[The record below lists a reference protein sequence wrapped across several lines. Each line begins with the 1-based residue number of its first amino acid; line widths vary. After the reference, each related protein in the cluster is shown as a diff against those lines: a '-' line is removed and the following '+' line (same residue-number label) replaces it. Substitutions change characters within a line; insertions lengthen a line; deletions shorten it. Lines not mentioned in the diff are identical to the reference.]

1 MINIIIDKQGR
12 PSKSSIFLGNQH
24 ENLDETLQFFF
35 PKEYEDHYRYIAYC
49 YKDRRTG
56 KKITGISPLVEDA
69 FKVTSAITKCA
80 GMWQLYVI
88 CKTTQIDEKATIID
102 LTANNSTGEH
112 IFISD
117 AINGRISGNEID
129 IEAFENIAV
138 DENIKILYDEI
149 LSLKLRVEKN
159 EETRQSQENTRQT
172 AETNRANAENERVIA
187 EQSRVDSE
195 GLRTQSEESRVTAES
210 KRVEVE
216 KARVKSET
224 LRGQSETARA
234 NAENIRAEAE
244 KSRVSAESLRVSAE
258 NERVKSETLRKQ
270 SEQTRSNEESTRQSA
285 ERTRVSEESTRKN
298 AENARVSA
306 EQSRVSVE
314 SQRVSAETNRANA
327 ERLRSEAETSRINA
341 EQSRVDNE
349 ELRVTAEQERV
360 TAENARQEAEAKRE
374 SVITKLREDLDNNT
388 KADEKTN
395 RSLTA
400 LWGLNK
406 GISYRFENDNGKAY
420 MKTIPSGAKLGAVN
434 KIGGRTIVY
443 NQLFKT
449 DNIDN
454 GSITIT
460 YADNIVTIN
469 GTTSNNWVNFS
480 ALDEKLNVVGKFY
493 IKMII
498 IKNDDDLSFK
508 YGWLN
513 RSVYTDNITSGSV
526 SAIHSQTS
534 SDLEKGL
541 STGISW
547 TENTGSVTFN
557 DVKIQITIVNLT
569 KMFGEGN
576 EPSTVEEFE
585 SMFPNSYYPYNEGEL
600 MSMSVNEVEEV
611 GKNIFKCENFSC
623 YGLDGTNKPT
633 LSNSYGTSI
642 NNTEPSNSVTVT
654 QSKVANEDVA
664 TNYEN
669 GYFCVSFKPL
679 TMNGKYVFSF
689 DITPSN
695 KLISSPKFMVL
706 FNGIGNYG
714 SAIVDTQSLQIGIK
728 SKLFFTLNVNNKK
741 VKYIEI
747 RNGGISGIFENFQI
761 EEGSTNTTFSP
772 YHENHY
778 AIPQAILDLDGYGWG
793 VGNVYNYVD
802 YENKKFYKYVNR
814 VDLGTFTEICVY
826 SGLTPS
832 DGRYIYA
839 VNISDAMVKDSSSA
853 IHELFNSISF
863 DDLTSKDGM
872 FLNVAYNKLLISTNK
887 CKSVEELKAYINNK
901 YFYYELAEP
910 IVTDISDI
918 IEDTFQEPFNVE
930 SGGSLTFKN
939 SNGNGYQVAV
949 PSDIQYVVSLK
960 EVNP

>member
-138 DENIKILYDEI
+138 DENIKILYDDI

-159 EETRQSQENTRQT
+159 EATRQTQENIRQT
-172 AETNRANAENERVIA
+172 AEANRANAESQRVIA

-258 NERVKSETLRKQ
+258 NERVKSEVLRKQ
-270 SEQTRSNEESTRQSA
+270 SEQSRTDDEQSRQSA

-306 EQSRVSVE
+306 EQSRVNVE
-314 SQRVSAETNRANA
+314 SQRVNAETNRANA
-327 ERLRSEAETSRINA
+327 ERQRAEAETNRVNA
-341 EQSRVDNE
+341 EQSRADAE
-349 ELRVTAEQERV
+349 QLRVSAENERV
-360 TAENARQEAEAKRE
+360 TAENARAEAEANRE
-374 SVITKLREDLDNNT
+374 GTISKLREDIDNNI
-388 KADEKTN
+388 KLSDKNA

-400 LWGLNK
+400 LWDLNK
-406 GISYRFENDNGKAY
+406 GISYRFENDMEKAY
-420 MKTIPSGAKLGAVN
+420 TKTVPSGAKLGAVN
-434 KIGGRTIVY
+434 SIGGKTIVY
-443 NQLFKT
+443 NQYA
-449 DNIDN
+449 NID
-454 GSITIT
+454 GVVMGW
-460 YADNIVTIN
+460 ADNANIYSDLKKLSGHKLYCMNKCIVKNILYDDRETYSKRFLLFDSDDSKNINVENTIIKKE
-469 GTTSNNWVNFS
+469 
-480 ALDEKLNVVGKFY
+480 DIQVGKVFRTSKIVQAPSNLIEARVY
-493 IKMII
+493 NIGDDII
-498 IKNDDDLSFK
+498 GLTVECDTWIMLIDL
-508 YGWLN
+508 
-513 RSVYTDNITSGSV
+513 T
-526 SAIHSQTS
+526 Q
-534 SDLEKGL
+534 
-541 STGISW
+541 
-547 TENTGSVTFN
+547 
-557 DVKIQITIVNLT
+557 
-569 KMFGEGN
+569 MFGEGN

-585 SMFPNSYYPYNEGEL
+585 SMFPNSYYPYSEGEL
-600 MSMSVNEVEEV
+600 MSMSVNEVEEI

-623 YGLDGTNKPT
+623 YGLDGTNKPV

-664 TNYEN
+664 TSYSN

-706 FNGIGNYG
+706 FNGNANDG
-714 SAIVDTQSLQIGIK
+714 SAIADTQSLQIGIK

-747 RNGGISGIFENFQI
+747 RNSGISGVFENFQI

-778 AIPQAILDLDGYGWG
+778 AIPQAILELDGYGASG
-793 VGNVYNYVD
+793 NYVD
-802 YENKKFYKYVNR
+802 FEKKEYHKGN
-814 VDLGTFTEICVY
+814 EI
-826 SGLTPS
+826 
-832 DGRYIYA
+832 I
-839 VNISDAMVKDSSSA
+839 
-853 IHELFNSISF
+853 
-863 DDLTSKDGM
+863 
-872 FLNVAYNKLLISTNK
+872 
-887 CKSVEELKAYINNK
+887 
-901 YFYYELAEP
+901 
-910 IVTDISDI
+910 DISDI
-918 IEDTFQEPFNVE
+918 IGDTFQEPFNVE

-939 SNGNGYQVAV
+939 KNGDGYQVAV
-949 PSDIQYVVSLK
+949 PSDVQYVVSLS
-960 EVNP
+960 EVNS

>member
-138 DENIKILYDEI
+138 DENIKILYDDI

-159 EETRQSQENTRQT
+159 EEARQSQENIRQT
-172 AETNRANAENERVIA
+172 AETNRANAETERVIA
-187 EQSRVDSE
+187 EQSRSDNEVH
-195 GLRTQSEESRVTAES
+195 RTQSEESRVTAES

-224 LRGQSETARA
+224 LRGQSETARV

-244 KSRVSAESLRVSAE
+244 KSRVNAEGGRVSAE

-341 EQSRVDNE
+341 EQSRADAE
-349 ELRVTAEQERV
+349 QLRVSAENERV
-360 TAENARQEAEAKRE
+360 TAENARAEAESKRE
-374 SVITKLREDLDNNT
+374 GVISKLREDLDNNT
-388 KADEKTN
+388 KLDQKTV

-400 LWGLNK
+400 LWDLNK
-406 GISYRFENDNGKAY
+406 GISYRFEEDNKKAY
-420 MKTIPSGAKLGAVN
+420 TKGVPSGAKLGAVN
-434 KIGGRTIVY
+434 AIGGKTIVY
-443 NQLFKT
+443 NQL
-449 DNIDN
+449 IDP
-454 GSITIT
+454 SRRKEI
-460 YADNIVTIN
+460 D
-469 GTTSNNWVNFS
+469 F
-480 ALDEKLNVVGKFY
+480 DEQTKH
-493 IKMII
+493 
-498 IKNDDDLSFK
+498 FK
-508 YGWLN
+508 YSDWTVTAGNKYICTGINAISGHKYYL
-513 RSVYTDNITSGSV
+513 YATDKVRHAFLYMYGDSV
-526 SAIHSQTS
+526 SIAFTKPEDAETEVKSIFTATNSGKNQVYFNRYLANPENVS
-534 SDLEKGL
+534 YFDGCINLIDL
-541 STGISW
+541 T
-547 TENTGSVTFN
+547 
-557 DVKIQITIVNLT
+557 Q
-569 KMFGEGN
+569 MFGEGN
-576 EPSTVEEFE
+576 EPTTTEEFE
-585 SMFPNSYYPYNEGEL
+585 SMFPNSYYPYNEGTL

-623 YGLDGTNKPT
+623 YGLDGTNKPA

-654 QSKVANEDVA
+654 QSKAANEDVA

-706 FNGIGNYG
+706 FNGNVNYG

-814 VDLGTFTEICVY
+814 VDLGTFTEIYVY

-872 FLNVAYNKLLISTNK
+872 FLNVAYNQLLISTNK

>member
-159 EETRQSQENTRQT
+159 EETRQSQENTRQ
-172 AETNRANAENERVIA
+172 
-187 EQSRVDSE
+187 
-195 GLRTQSEESRVTAES
+195 
-210 KRVEVE
+210 
-216 KARVKSET
+216 
-224 LRGQSETARA
+224 
-234 NAENIRAEAE
+234 
-244 KSRVSAESLRVSAE
+244 
-258 NERVKSETLRKQ
+258 
-270 SEQTRSNEESTRQSA
+270 SA

-327 ERLRSEAETSRINA
+327 ERLRSEAETSRVNA
-341 EQSRVDNE
+341 EQSRADAE
-349 ELRVTAEQERV
+349 QLRVSAENERV
-360 TAENARQEAEAKRE
+360 TAENARAEAESKRE
-374 SVITKLREDLDNNT
+374 GVISKLREDLDNNT
-388 KADEKTN
+388 KLDQKTV

-400 LWGLNK
+400 LWDLNK
-406 GISYRFENDNGKAY
+406 GISYRFEEDNKKAY
-420 MKTIPSGAKLGAVN
+420 HKQVPSGAKLGAVN

-469 GTTSNNWVNFS
+469 GTTSNSWVNFS

-498 IKNDDDLSFK
+498 IKNDDGLSFK

-513 RSVYTDNITSGSV
+513 RSVYTDSITSGSA
-526 SAIHSQTS
+526 SAICSQTS

-547 TENTGSVTFN
+547 AENTGSVTFN

-569 KMFGEGN
+569 KMFGECN
-576 EPSTVEEFE
+576 EPTTTQEFE

-611 GKNIFKCENFSC
+611 GKNIFKCEHFSC
-623 YGLDGTNKPT
+623 NGLDGTNKPN

-642 NNTEPSNSVTVT
+642 NSTEPSNSVMVT
-654 QSKVANEDVA
+654 QSSVGEENINTSYK
-664 TNYEN
+664 N
-669 GYFCVSFKPL
+669 GYFCVSFKPFVLSEDYMFSCDVIPSKNLIENSKVVILLNGTQIVNYAQTQDLQVGKRIKLHFNL
-679 TMNGKYVFSF
+679 TADN
-689 DITPSN
+689 T
-695 KLISSPKFMVL
+695 
-706 FNGIGNYG
+706 
-714 SAIVDTQSLQIGIK
+714 
-728 SKLFFTLNVNNKK
+728 K
-741 VKYIEI
+741 VVYIEF
-747 RNGGISGIFENFQI
+747 RNSGISGVFENFQI
-761 EEGSTNTTFSP
+761 ERGSTNTSFSP
-772 YHENHY
+772 YHEKAY
-778 AIPQAILDLDGYGWG
+778 PITQAIQNLDGYGWS
-793 VGNVYNYVD
+793 VGNIYNYVD

-814 VDLGTFTEICVY
+814 VDLGTFTEFYVY

-832 DGRYIYA
+832 DGRYVYA
-839 VNISDAMVKDSSSA
+839 VNISEAMVKDGSSA
-853 IHELFNSISF
+853 ICELFNSISY

-872 FLNVAYNKLLISTNK
+872 FLNVAYNQLFISTNK

-901 YFYYELAEP
+901 YLYYRLAEP

-918 IEDTFQEPFNVE
+918 IGDTFQEPFNVE

-939 SNGNGYQVAV
+939 KNGDGYQVAV
-949 PSDIQYVVSLK
+949 PSDVQYVVSLK

>member
-12 PSKSSIFLGNQH
+12 PSKGSIFLGNQH

-35 PKEYEDHYRYIAYC
+35 PKEYEDYYRYIAYC

-187 EQSRVDSE
+187 EQSRSDNEVH
-195 GLRTQSEESRVTAES
+195 RTQSEESRVTAES
-210 KRVEVE
+210 KRVN
-216 KARVKSET
+216 AET
-224 LRGQSETARA
+224 NRA
-234 NAENIRAEAE
+234 NAEHSRSEAE
-244 KSRVSAESLRVSAE
+244 TNRVNAEQSRVDAEQLRVSAE
-258 NERVKSETLRKQ
+258 NERV
-270 SEQTRSNEESTRQSA
+270 
-285 ERTRVSEESTRKN
+285 
-298 AENARVSA
+298 
-306 EQSRVSVE
+306 
-314 SQRVSAETNRANA
+314 
-327 ERLRSEAETSRINA
+327 
-341 EQSRVDNE
+341 
-349 ELRVTAEQERV
+349 
-360 TAENARQEAEAKRE
+360 TAENARAEAESKRE
-374 SVITKLREDLDNNT
+374 GVISKLREDLDNNT
-388 KADEKTN
+388 KLDQKTV

-434 KIGGRTIVY
+434 KIGGKTIVY

-469 GTTSNNWVNFS
+469 GTTSNNWVSFS

-498 IKNDDDLSFK
+498 IKNDDGLSFK

-513 RSVYTDNITSGSV
+513 RSTYTDSITSGSA
-526 SAIHSQTS
+526 SAIRSQTS

-547 TENTGSVTFN
+547 AENTGSVTFD
-557 DVKIQITIVNLT
+557 DVKIQIAIVNLT

-585 SMFPNSYYPYNEGEL
+585 SMFPNSYYPYNEGTL

-623 YGLDGTNKPT
+623 YGLDGTTKPT
-633 LSNSYGTSI
+633 LSNLYGTSI

-654 QSKVANEDVA
+654 QSKVAQEDVV
-664 TNYEN
+664 TNYKN

-679 TMNGKYVFSF
+679 TMNGKYVFTF

-706 FNGIGNYG
+706 FNGNANYS
-714 SAIVDTQSLQIGIK
+714 SAIVDVQSLQIGTK

-747 RNGGISGIFENFQI
+747 RNSGISGVFENFQI

-772 YHENHY
+772 YHEKAY
-778 AIPQAILDLDGYGWG
+778 TIPQAILDLDGYGWG
-793 VGNVYNYVD
+793 AGNVYNYVD
-802 YENKKFYKYVNR
+802 YESKKFYKYVNR
-814 VDLGTFTEICVY
+814 VDLSTLNFVYTAYGDSNDLYGFRAPLPQGIKSDENAFGKKNNLLCSKYPDTPWADAYRGTDKTISQLSQSIQINDSSY
-826 SGLTPS
+826 
-832 DGRYIYA
+832 
-839 VNISDAMVKDSSSA
+839 SDADSFKNA
-853 IHELFNSISF
+853 
-863 DDLTSKDGM
+863 
-872 FLNVAYNKLLISTNK
+872 
-887 CKSVEELKAYINNK
+887 LKGVYL
-901 YFYYELAEP
+901 YYELAEP
-910 IVTDISDI
+910 IVTDISNI
-918 IEDTFQEPFNVE
+918 IGDTFQEPFNVE

-939 SNGNGYQVAV
+939 KNGDGYQVAV
-949 PSDIQYVVSLK
+949 PSEVQYVVSLK

>member
-1 MINIIIDKQGR
+1 MINIIIDKLGR
-12 PSKSSIFLGNQH
+12 PSKGSIFLGNQH

-35 PKEYEDHYRYIAYC
+35 PKEYEDYYRYIAYC

-102 LTANNSTGEH
+102 LTANNSAGEH

-187 EQSRVDSE
+187 EQSRSDNEVH
-195 GLRTQSEESRVTAES
+195 RTQSEESRVTAES

-216 KARVKSET
+216 KTRVKSET
-224 LRGQSETARA
+224 ARNQSETARV
-234 NAENIRAEAE
+234 NAENIRIEAE
-244 KSRVSAESLRVSAE
+244 KSRVNVENLRVSAE
-258 NERVKSETLRKQ
+258 NERV
-270 SEQTRSNEESTRQSA
+270 
-285 ERTRVSEESTRKN
+285 
-298 AENARVSA
+298 
-306 EQSRVSVE
+306 
-314 SQRVSAETNRANA
+314 
-327 ERLRSEAETSRINA
+327 
-341 EQSRVDNE
+341 
-349 ELRVTAEQERV
+349 
-360 TAENARQEAEAKRE
+360 TAENARAEAESKRE
-374 SVITKLREDLDNNT
+374 GVISKLREDLDNNT
-388 KADEKTN
+388 KLDQKTV

-400 LWGLNK
+400 LWDLNK
-406 GISYRFENDNGKAY
+406 GISYRFENDNEKAY
-420 MKTIPSGAKLGAVN
+420 TKGVPSGAKLGAVN
-434 KIGGRTIVY
+434 AIGGKTIVY
-443 NQLFKT
+443 NQL
-449 DNIDN
+449 IDP
-454 GSITIT
+454 SRRKEI
-460 YADNIVTIN
+460 D
-469 GTTSNNWVNFS
+469 F
-480 ALDEKLNVVGKFY
+480 DEQTKH
-493 IKMII
+493 
-498 IKNDDDLSFK
+498 FK
-508 YGWLN
+508 YSDWTVTAGNKYICTGINTISGHKYYL
-513 RSVYTDNITSGSV
+513 YATDKVRYAFLYMYGDSV
-526 SAIHSQTS
+526 SIAFTKQEDTETEVKSIFTATNSGKNQVYFNRYLANPENVS
-534 SDLEKGL
+534 YFDGCINLIDL
-541 STGISW
+541 T
-547 TENTGSVTFN
+547 
-557 DVKIQITIVNLT
+557 Q
-569 KMFGEGN
+569 MFGEGN
-576 EPSTVEEFE
+576 EPTTTEEFE
-585 SMFPNSYYPYNEGEL
+585 SMFPNSYYPYNEGTL

-611 GKNIFKCENFSC
+611 GKNILKCKNFSC
-623 YGLDGTNKPT
+623 YGLDGTNKPI

-654 QSKVANEDVA
+654 QSKVANEDAA
-664 TNYEN
+664 TSYSN

-689 DITPSN
+689 DITTSN

-706 FNGIGNYG
+706 FNGDGNYG
-714 SAIVDTQSLQIGIK
+714 SAIADTQSLQIGIK

-747 RNGGISGIFENFQI
+747 RNSGISGIFENFQI

-814 VDLGTFTEICVY
+814 VDLGTFTEFYVY

-832 DGRYIYA
+832 DGRYVYA
-839 VNISDAMVKDSSSA
+839 VNISEAMVKDGSSA
-853 IHELFNSISF
+853 ICELFNSISY

-872 FLNVAYNKLLISTNK
+872 FLNVAYNQLLISTNK

-901 YFYYELAEP
+901 YLYYELAEP

-918 IEDTFQEPFNVE
+918 IDDTFQEPINVE

-939 SNGNGYQVAV
+939 SNGDGYQVAV
-949 PSDIQYVVSLK
+949 PSDVQYVVSLS
-960 EVNP
+960 EVNS